1 MNYGAQVMTNNAE
14 RRPRVLMLA
23 YACHPGAGS
32 EPGVGWN
39 RAIHAAQQ
47 FEVCVLCDEHNRPP
61 IEKYLSVAGPIPHLE
76 FVFVPSSRWERVY
89 RYPMLFYPLYNRW
102 HRRAYKI
109 ARNLHARFPFDL
121 AHQLTF
127 CGFREPGYLWKLGVP
142 FVWGPV
148 GGVQNFPWR
157 FLPAAGMG
165 GAIREAL
172 RNVVN
177 VGQLH
182 LLRRVRRAARTAKV
196 LLAANT
202 TNARAL
208 APLSST
214 APRLMLDAG
223 VNLRN
228 TPRQHNFQHGG
239 PLRLLWSGVF
249 EHRKAL
255 HLLLQSLASLPQTVP
270 FELRILRA
278 RAAGTSVALLGESL
292 RY

>member
-1 MNYGAQVMTNNAE
+1 M
-14 RRPRVLMLA
+14 
-23 YACHPGAGS
+23 
-32 EPGVGWN
+32 
-39 RAIHAAQQ
+39 
-47 FEVCVLCDEHNRPP
+47 LCDEHNRPP
-61 IEKYLSVAGPIPHLE
+61 IEKYLSVAGPIPQLE

-109 ARNLHARFPFDL
+109 ARNLHARLPFDL

-157 FLPAAGMG
+157 FLPAAGMVG
-165 GAIREAL
+165 GIREAI

-182 LLRRVRRAARTAKV
+182 LFAEYAKQLERRKWCWRPTPQMLELCPAKQYRSALDVGCRRELTEYAAATQFPAWRPAPFIVERSIRTPQGVAFVASIAGKPASNRAVRAAY
-196 LLAANT
+196 
-202 TNARAL
+202 
-208 APLSST
+208 S
-214 APRLMLDAG
+214 
-223 VNLRN
+223 
-228 TPRQHNFQHGG
+228 
-239 PLRLLWSGVF
+239 
-249 EHRKAL
+249 
-255 HLLLQSLASLPQTVP
+255 
-270 FELRILRA
+270 RA
-278 RAAGTSVALLGESL
+278 RAAGTSVAPIGASL